1 MAINTYI
8 ALLRGINVSG
18 HNLIKMT
25 ALKQLFLDLG
35 YHDVTIYIQSGNV
48 IFKSNSKESILIGD
62 TIISAI
68 SRHFGHDIKV
78 LILTKNELKTI
89 FDSNPF
95 LAKNPMMDI
104 SKLYVT
110 ILNTEPDLAGMPHLE
125 ILMENNDDEFQ
136 LIKNA
141 IYLYCPKGYGKTKL
155 NNNLFEKKLQVN
167 TTTRNWKTISKL
179 VELSNQ

>member
-35 YHDVTIYIQSGNV
+35 YHDVTTYIQSGNV
-48 IFKSNSKESILIGD
+48 IFKSNIKESILIGD